1 VPGELLS
8 APRLALTSET
18 VEQLSHSRQEPAW
31 LRAVRLRALEA
42 YERMPMPD
50 QRTEGWRRTS
60 LRGLPF
66 DEQDPLGH
74 GADPLGHGADG
85 SARPTAD
92 NTDIARTDGSRG
104 LAGTD
109 ALAVQAGAT
118 LLAFRNGVAVG
129 KSSGQGPRAMDLRE
143 ALQDPELSP
152 RIQRH
157 FATLVPPE
165 SDKFTALHY
174 ALFNVGVAI
183 VIPRGAAVAD
193 PIWIT
198 HDFDGQPDHTALVHT
213 LVIAE
218 EGSEVSVVED
228 YSGGSGVASGV
239 VEQVLGPNAHVRYV
253 QLQRW
258 APEVWSFSWQRAH
271 LAQDASLK
279 TLNVA
284 LGARTARNTV
294 QVLLEGRGGQVDILG
309 VVDGHGRQYVDFETL
324 QEHSGNATRSD
335 LIIHNAL
342 RDQSSA
348 NFTGLIRINTS
359 AHQTESSQEQKNIL
373 LSERSKA
380 DSDPKLEIL
389 NNDVIRCTHGAAVG
403 PVDQE
408 MVFYLESRGL
418 ERASAEQLI
427 VEGFFQSTLRKL
439 GLPRVEEAL
448 WSAIAEHE
456 TLAAATNAE

>member
-1 VPGELLS
+1 MPGELLS
-8 APRLALTSET
+8 APRLALSRET
-18 VEQLSHSRQEPAW
+18 VEELSHTRQEPAW
-31 LRAVRLRALEA
+31 LRAVRLRGLEA
-42 YERMPMPD
+42 FERTPMPD

-60 LRGLPF
+60 LRGLPLQ
-66 DEQDPLGH
+66 DIDPLAA
-74 GADPLGHGADG
+74 GARRHLNGGPSGAEV
-85 SARPTAD
+85 
-92 NTDIARTDGSRG
+92 
-104 LAGTD
+104 LAQ
-109 ALAVQAGAT
+109 QAGASA
-118 LLAFRNGVAVG
+118 LAFRNGTATPGPLPDGARAV
-129 KSSGQGPRAMDLRE
+129 DLRE
-143 ALQDPELSP
+143 ALEDPLLAA
-152 RIQRH
+152 RIEKH
-157 FATLVPPE
+157 FATVVLPE
-165 SDKFTALHY
+165 SDKFVALHY
-174 ALFNVGVAI
+174 AFFNAGLVVF
-183 VIPRGAAVAD
+183 VPRGTRLER
-193 PIWIT
+193 PIWVS
-198 HDFDGQPDHTALVHT
+198 HAYAEPALVHT
-213 LVIAE
+213 LVIAD
-218 EGSEVSVVED
+218 EGSEVSLVEE
-228 YSGGSGVASGV
+228 YRGGSNVASGV
-239 VEQVLGPNAHVRYV
+239 VEQVVGPNAHVRYV

-271 LAQDASLK
+271 LAQDASLR

-284 LGARTARNTV
+284 LGARLARNTV
-294 QVLLEGRGGQVDILG
+294 QVVLEGRGSQADVLG
-309 VVDGHGRQYVDFETL
+309 VVDGHGRQYVDFQTL

-408 MVFYLESRGL
+408 MLFYLESRGL
-418 ERASAEQLI
+418 DRAAAEQLI

-456 TLAAATNAE
+456 IRAEAGNA

>member
-1 VPGELLS
+1 VPGCQILS
-8 APRLALTSET
+8 APRLALTRET
-18 VEQLSHSRQEPAW
+18 VEQLSRRRHEPAW
-31 LRAVRLRALEA
+31 LLAMRLRAFEA
-42 YERMPMPD
+42 FERMPMPD

-60 LRGLPF
+60 LRGLPV
-66 DEQDPLGH
+66 DEVDPLGRGDVPSSWAIEH
-74 GADPLGHGADG
+74 G
-85 SARPTAD
+85 R
-92 NTDIARTDGSRG
+92 
-104 LAGTD
+104 
-109 ALAVQAGAT
+109 AV
-118 LLAFRNGVAVG
+118 
-129 KSSGQGPRAMDLRE
+129 MDLRA
-143 ALQDPELSP
+143 ALEDPRLSQ
-152 RIQRH
+152 RIQKH
-157 FATLVPPE
+157 FGAVVTPE
-165 SDKFTALHY
+165 SDKFTAMHY
-174 ALFNVGVAI
+174 AFFNAAI
-183 VIPRGAAVAD
+183 VILVPRGTIIED
-193 PIWIT
+193 PIWVT
-198 HDFDGQPDHTALVHT
+198 HDSGEQSALVHT

-218 EGSEVSVVED
+218 DESQASIVED
-228 YSGGSGVASGV
+228 YRGGSGFASGV
-239 VEQVLGPNAHVRYV
+239 VEQVVGANAHVRYV

-258 APEVWSFSWQRAH
+258 APDVWSFSWQRAQ

-294 QVLLEGRGGQVDILG
+294 QVLLEGRGGQADLLG
-309 VVDGHGRQYVDFETL
+309 VVDGHGRQYVDFQTL

-342 RDQSSA
+342 RDRSSA
-348 NFTGLIRINTS
+348 NFTGLIRINKS

-418 ERASAEQLI
+418 DRASAEQLI

-456 TLAAATNAE
+456 QQANAANE